1 MTQFLRNKE
10 QNHLVGIFEE
20 ELKQIT
26 EEEEEEEEDDEKK
39 GLEDNFPVDN
49 FYLEVIDLLFCY
61 SNL

>member
-26 EEEEEEEEDDEKK
+26 EEEEDDDEKK

-49 FYLEVIDLLFCY
+49 FNLEVIDLLFCY